1 MAYFDS
7 SKNRAK
13 WEIELAALR
22 KERKLREQGGGN
34 APNHKEMDAGQKP
47 MVVRMTYQELLKEEA
62 EASRRE
68 PAKARPEMAAEKGPK
83 EKSEMV
89 YGKN

>member
-22 KERKLREQGGGN
+22 RERMRRAQGAGN
-34 APNHKEMDAGQKP
+34 VQEAKSAAAGQMP
-47 MVVRMTYQELLKEEA
+47 MVIRMTYQELLREEA
-62 EASRRE
+62 QASHGGAGGNQPEMEAE
-68 PAKARPEMAAEKGPK
+68 KARKIKGEMA
-83 EKSEMV
+83 
-89 YGKN
+89 YGKS

>member
-13 WEIELAALR
+13 WEIELTALR
-22 KERKLREQGGGN
+22 KERNLREQGGDN
-34 APNHKEMDAGQKP
+34 VTENKKTDAGQKP
-47 MVVRMTYQELLKEEA
+47 MVIRMTYQELLREEA
-62 EASRRE
+62 EVSRRE
-68 PAKARPEMAAEKGPK
+68 PAKGRHEMAAEKEKK

>member
-22 KERKLREQGGGN
+22 RERMRRAQGTGN
-34 APNHKEMDAGQKP
+34 VQGPETGEAGQRP
-47 MVVRMTYQELLKEEA
+47 MVIRMTYQELLREEA
-62 EASRRE
+62 QASHRGPGGNQPE
-68 PAKARPEMAAEKGPK
+68 METEKARKIKG
-83 EKSEMV
+83 EIA